1 VAPAVFRY
9 EIGGHAVLPGWLRA
23 RAGRVLTAEAAATFC
38 RIAAALGLTLE
49 VQARIAEVGLQQL
62 LNSAARSSRPR

>member
-1 VAPAVFRY
+1 
-9 EIGGHAVLPGWLRA
+9 GGHAVLPGWLRA

-49 VQARIAEVGLQQL
+49 VQARIAEVGPTAAA
-62 LNSAARSSRPR
+62 SIPPARSSRPR